1 MAKANHPLFSRRV
14 LYGGVIIL
22 WLAVTAATFAL
33 YLSHSLQSARL
44 HFHHIES
51 AAYEQIAHKLVVAE
65 TVLDGFAAFHNDSQD
80 IVPSRSRRYARQV
93 LQRFPHIYAL
103 EVVQRVSPAEVPG
116 LELRMRAAGFAG
128 FRLHSRHGQAMP
140 VQPYYYPV
148 VFAEPL
154 PPRFDQVM
162 GLLVDYQQFLA
173 PAPGLRGA
181 AGEHR
186 LSAPFQLLEGP
197 MAYALTQPAGLG
209 RRLPQDQVER
219 QFGMPLYVSVLI
231 KTDSLRPGGIELPQG
246 MTMSLRHA
254 APDPEEGGGVL
265 FSIGAGQR
273 SGLESWLFPRLTLQN
288 RLHSAVQP
296 FVLHSEWQLGWMT
309 LGWQMLAAIS
319 LLSVFTLLLL
329 MLLVQRVRRF
339 EVRRVERESELYDLA
354 IHDPLTG
361 LFNRYYLEKR
371 MRREIEQH
379 KHAHSRFGV
388 VFIDLDRFKPIND
401 AYGHDTGDQVLRVVA
416 ARLRNA
422 VRQRDTVARLGGDEF
437 VVLLEAVASHDRM
450 QSLIAGLTEAVTQP
464 IRLQS
469 GVFEIGASIGIAFF
483 PDDGESV
490 DQLLLVADKLM
501 YAEKQAKKVARS
513 AVVSAS
519 S

>member
-1 MAKANHPLFSRRV
+1 MATANHSLFSRRV

-33 YLSHSLQSARL
+33 YLSHSLQAARL

-65 TVLDGFAAFHNDSQD
+65 TVLDGFAAFHSDGES
-80 IVPSRSRRYARQV
+80 IVQSRSRRYARQV

-103 EVVQRVSPAEVPG
+103 EVVQRVSQAEVPG
-116 LELRMRAAGFAG
+116 LELRMRAAGFPN
-128 FRLHSRHGQAMP
+128 FRLHAPPGEVMTEQH
-140 VQPYYYPV
+140 YYYPV

-162 GLLVDYQQFLA
+162 GLLVDYQRFLL
-173 PAPGLRGA
+173 PAGNSRFFNGD
-181 AGEHR
+181 HR
-186 LSAPFQLLEGP
+186 VSAPFRLLEGP
-197 MAYALTQPAGLG
+197 QAYAITQPAGLG
-209 RRLPQDQVER
+209 QRQPQDMVER

-231 KTDSLRPGGIELPQG
+231 KTDSLQPSGVSLPPG
-246 MTMSLRHA
+246 MSMSLRYARH
-254 APDPEEGGGVL
+254 APDAPADIL
-265 FSIGAGQR
+265 FSISAGQG
-273 SGLESWLFPRLTLQN
+273 SAMENWLFPRLTMQSRIN
-288 RLHSAVQP
+288 SEVQP
-296 FVLHSEWQLGWMT
+296 FVLHSEWQLGWAT
-309 LGWQMLAAIS
+309 LGWQMLLALC
-319 LLSVFTLLLL
+319 LLSVFTLALLA
-329 MLLVQRVRRF
+329 LLVQRVRRF

-379 KHAHSRFGV
+379 KHAHTRFGV

-437 VVLLEAVASHDRM
+437 VVLLEAVSSQERM
-450 QSLIAGLTEAVTQP
+450 LSLIASLAEAVAQP
-464 IRLQS
+464 IKLQS
-469 GVFEIGASIGIAFF
+469 GVFEIGASIGMAFF
-483 PDDGESV
+483 PEDGESV

-501 YAEKQAKKVARS
+501 YAEKQRKKQPA
-513 AVVSAS
+513 
-519 S
+519 